1 MAKQI
6 KDISGSTCLFIP
18 PGSFAFEMAK
28 KPNSNKSKYQIIDF
42 DFKLT
47 KKRNSAIKLSLKRG
61 MDNYIN
67 VKTF

>member
-6 KDISGSTCLFIP
+6 KDISDLTCLFIP

-28 KPNSNKSKYQIIDF
+28 KPNSNKNKYQIIDF

-47 KKRNSAIKLSLKRG
+47 KKKKKFSN
-61 MDNYIN
+61 
-67 VKTF
+67 